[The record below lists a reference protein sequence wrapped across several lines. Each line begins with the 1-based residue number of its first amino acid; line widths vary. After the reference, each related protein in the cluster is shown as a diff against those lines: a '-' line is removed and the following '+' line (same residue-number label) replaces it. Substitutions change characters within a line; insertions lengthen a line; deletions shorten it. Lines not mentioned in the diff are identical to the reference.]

1 VGGVL
6 RTTPVVLL
14 LVGVALAG
22 WLPVGRHLPL
32 STAMEPRPTGVAGRS
47 PGNPLT
53 LADMG
58 GIEEPLSRIRTFSD
72 VIALKF
78 MTDEEITVL
87 RVQGASG
94 ASVAVSTLPE
104 GKATAMTALTRS
116 PAAAANAVGELD
128 RLQFA
133 YNFERFEGPGSAV
146 KATLLP
152 GRSGAPTIMRALY
165 AHSEVVFRLELR
177 GEDEIALKSR
187 FEQLLTSQLNVL
199 SADA

>member
-1 VGGVL
+1 MGGVL

-47 PGNPLT
+47 PGDPLM

-58 GIEEPLSRIRTFSD
+58 GIEEPLSRVRTFSD
-72 VIALKF
+72 VVALKF
-78 MTDEEITVL
+78 MTDEEIAVL
-87 RVQGASG
+87 RGQGSSG
-94 ASVAVSTLPE
+94 ARVAVSTLPE
-104 GKATAMTALTRS
+104 GKATAMTALTRN
-116 PAAAANAVGELD
+116 PAAAAEAVGELD

-133 YNFERFEGPGSAV
+133 YNFERFDGLGSAV

-152 GRSGAPTIMRALY
+152 GRSGEPAIVRALY
-165 AHSEVVFRLELR
+165 AHDEVVFRLELR
-177 GEDEIALKSR
+177 GEDEVALKSR
-187 FEQLLTSQLNVL
+187 FEDLLTNQLNVL
-199 SADA
+199 PADG